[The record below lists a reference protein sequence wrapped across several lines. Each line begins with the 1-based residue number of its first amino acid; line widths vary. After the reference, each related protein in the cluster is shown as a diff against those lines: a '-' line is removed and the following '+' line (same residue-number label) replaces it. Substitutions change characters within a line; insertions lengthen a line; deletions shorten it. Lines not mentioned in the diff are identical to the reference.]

1 MEEMKSE
8 RRPITTLMNGMP
20 LDANNNEGRKL
31 SFFNFFG
38 DIQLKQAQ
46 SDSINTLMNRIM
58 MIPVMIIYNIIDNVK
73 NSIGRLVAIPM
84 RIGSNISLIVNSF
97 NGTFATIKSIFR
109 RLKNLGFG
117 MKKVKAMTVD
127 IFATILS
134 NLINAKM
141 AAFDAYI
148 AKLSN
153 KALSLSLDGVK
164 AVPFAGTVV
173 AVGTAVNTTG
183 TAIDESLDN
192 IASNMQSVATS
203 LDNESNNLED
213 KGKKDSDKAVISEE
227 INKKLEDD
235 DLKKGGK
242 IKKGGKTK
250 KRIKRRMNKF
260 KKLKSKKQLRRKRR
274 F

>member
-1 MEEMKSE
+1 MKSE

-31 SFFNFFG
+31 SFLSFFS

-46 SDSINTLMNRIM
+46 SDSINTLINRIM
-58 MIPVMIIYNIIDNVK
+58 MIPVMIIYNIIETVK

-153 KALSLSLDGVK
+153 KALSLSMDGVK

-192 IASNMQSVATS
+192 IASNMQSIATS

-213 KGKKDSDKAVISEE
+213 KGKKDSDKAAISEE

-235 DLKKGGK
+235 DDLQKGGK
-242 IKKGGKTK
+242 MKTKTKRRIKK
-250 KRIKRRMNKF
+250 I
-260 KKLKSKKQLRRKRR
+260 KSKKKSWKKRR
-274 F
+274 RIFKI

>member
-1 MEEMKSE
+1 MNSE

-31 SFFNFFG
+31 SFLSFFS

-58 MIPVMIIYNIIDNVK
+58 MIPVMIIYNIIETVK

-127 IFATILS
+127 MFATILS

-153 KALSLSLDGVK
+153 KALSLSMDGVK

-192 IASNMQSVATS
+192 IASNMQSIATS

-213 KGKKDSDKAVISEE
+213 KGKKDSDKAAISEE
-227 INKKLEDD
+227 ITKKLEEDD
-235 DLKKGGK
+235 DLKKGG
-242 IKKGGKTK
+242 GKTK
-250 KRIKRRMNKF
+250 TKTKRRIKKI
-260 KKLKSKKQLRRKRR
+260 KSKKKSWKRR
-274 F
+274 RRRFII